1 MGQADQVRDTTS
13 GSGIAARLLA
23 ALRAERGEAA
33 PVTPEALAPLDH
45 MHARG
50 LQATRELADLLG
62 PPRAGERVLDIGAGI
77 GGPARWIAATFGC
90 EVTGVELDP
99 EYCAAAAALN
109 AAAGL
114 ADRVRVVEGNA
125 LALPLPDGGFDR
137 AYSHNVVMC
146 VADKPG
152 FWREALRVLRPG
164 GTLAVIAYA
173 AGPAGP
179 PHHPCPWSVE
189 PSGTFLSTPGQTGAE
204 LEAAGFEVALLRDTT
219 AAALPALREARRRVE
234 REGPPRLGL
243 HVLVGPGMVQR
254 QANAARSLEEGRLAT
269 VEVLARRPA

>member
-1 MGQADQVRDTTS
+1 M
-13 GSGIAARLLA
+13 
-23 ALRAERGEAA
+23 
-33 PVTPEALAPLDH
+33 
-45 MHARG
+45 
-50 LQATRELADLLG
+50 
-62 PPRAGERVLDIGAGI
+62 
-77 GGPARWIAATFGC
+77 
-90 EVTGVELDP
+90 
-99 EYCAAAAALN
+99 
-109 AAAGL
+109 
-114 ADRVRVVEGNA
+114 RVVEGDA

-164 GTLAVIAYA
+164 GTLAVVGYA

-189 PSGTFLSTPGQTGAE
+189 ASGTFLSTPAQTRTE
-204 LEAAGFEVALLRDTT
+204 LEAAGFEVILLRDTT
-219 AAALPALREARRRVE
+219 TAVLPALQENRRRVE

-269 VEVLARRPA
+269 MEMQARRPA